1 MIGNLISI
9 VNQSVE
15 YARGFDR
22 VLNADQL
29 KHVLWKGF
37 METDTTVVFT
47 HNLYWFD
54 QRYPHYREHWSTSY
68 MISNELFF
76 SYQLSCLRYRYI
88 LTGSTSLVVSYLE
101 NFNDV
106 YDDVPIKAH
115 TTEGKREQVTISSV
129 KLPLLGKF
137 KIIFRVMFNRT
148 VFSTAAIDSILVID
162 KMCSGTIF

>member
-1 MIGNLISI
+1 MLLQQIEITWLKQQISTIWSMIVIYSPF
-9 VNQSVE
+9 S
-15 YARGFDR
+15 
-22 VLNADQL
+22 
-29 KHVLWKGF
+29 GF

-47 HNLYWFD
+47 HNLHWFD

-137 KIIFRVMFNRT
+137 KV
-148 VFSTAAIDSILVID
+148 SIVKLDRSIQLRQ
-162 KMCSGTIF
+162 